1 MSKQGIVNIRGKE
14 YKTVALRVQEFK
26 EKFPSYFL
34 TTEIVKI
41 DDEQCIIK
49 AYAGIHTDDGNV
61 QTFATGHAQE
71 FRKASQ
77 INGTSYVENCETSAI
92 GRCLSALG
100 LSGEQFASAEEVAN
114 AMYQQNNPVI
124 ETITDDDVE
133 VAKGQLVLAKEAGE
147 LKEKFFKFSPQMQE
161 KLREFANDLKKVA

>member
-49 AYAGIHTDDGNV
+49 AYAGIHTDNGNV

-133 VAKGQLVLAKEAGE
+133 IAKGQLVLAKEAGE

>member
-49 AYAGIHTDDGNV
+49 AYAGIHTDNGNV

-161 KLREFANDLKKVA
+161 RLREFANDLKKVA